1 MPDRLSDRRQSA
13 LYLVVFGLGAA
24 FLFAVAVAAG
34 VFGRLGP
41 DDPGRTLEPSSAAGR
56 PPGQS
61 PAQPPAVSPSRAPA
75 SSPAAS
81 SPTPHVEPVGN
92 LPLVPVVGFWSG
104 ATDISS
110 AELSLALQGRSAQ
123 FERIV
128 VPEADRQDI
137 EALLGISLADRVEGG
152 DAAAIRRQVRE
163 GALGLMRVTDVTPA
177 VRALS
182 LDGQSLFG
190 NDRLASTDEWPLHL
204 PADEAAAEWQQ
215 ADRWTL
221 VAGGDIQLDRWMA
234 HHVTA
239 LDKGVDWPWE
249 GGRVGITGRVC
260 CSDLGHRVPEWERT
274 GEPGAVRALFT
285 GADLAMANLEAAA
298 VDDPG
303 FHRLPANFP
312 LSLSFSGDPRLLD
325 GLRNAGFDFLSLANN
340 HIHNAGAQGIIDTR
354 QNLAERDIAFAGA
367 GRDLAQSRRPGE
379 LEVGGQSVVMLPCT
393 VVGRVA
399 RADRA
404 GSAPCTGER
413 LLRQIQEAQPSDVV
427 IVFPHWGREYRAT
440 PNAGQR
446 ALARA
451 WAEAGADL
459 VLGAH
464 SHWAGSVE
472 EIGRSL
478 VFYSLGNLAF
488 DQPWSEP
495 TMQGVIVELTFN
507 ADRLVQAHLH
517 PTLIVDHVQPNLL
530 EYEAG
535 GDRVLRR
542 MRDASEGLLPY

>member
-1 MPDRLSDRRQSA
+1 MPDRPRGRNQSA

-24 FLFAVAVAAG
+24 LLLAVAAG

-41 DDPGRTLEPSSAAGR
+41 GDRDRTLEPSSAAGQ

-61 PAQPPAVSPSRAPA
+61 PAPPPGASPSMAPA
-75 SSPAAS
+75 SSPFAAS
-81 SPTPHVEPVGN
+81 ATPDTEPVGD
-92 LPLVPVVGFWSG
+92 LPLVAVVGFWSG
-104 ATDISS
+104 ATDIST
-110 AELSLALQGRSAQ
+110 AELSLALEGRSGQ
-123 FERIV
+123 FQRMV
-128 VPEADRQDI
+128 VPEAHRHDI
-137 EALLGISLADRVEGG
+137 EALLGISLTDSVEGG
-152 DAAAIRRQVRE
+152 DAAAIRRQVRD

-182 LDGQSLFG
+182 LDEQSLFG
-190 NDRLASTDEWPLHL
+190 NERLASTEEWPLRV
-204 PADEAAAEWQQ
+204 PADEAAAQWQQ
-215 ADRWTL
+215 ADSWTL

-239 LDKGVDWPWE
+239 LGKGVDWPWE
-249 GGRVGITGRVC
+249 GGRVGVTGRVC

-274 GEPGAVRALFT
+274 EEPGAVRALFT

-340 HIHNAGAQGIIDTR
+340 HIHNAGPQGIIDTR
-354 QNLAERDIAFAGA
+354 RNLAERDIEFAGA
-367 GRDLAQSRRPGE
+367 GRDLGQSRRPGE
-379 LEVGGQSVVMLPCT
+379 LEVGGQRVVVLPCT

-404 GSAPCTGER
+404 GAAPCTGER
-413 LLRQIQEAQPSDVV
+413 LLSQIEETQPSDVV
-427 IVFPHWGREYRAT
+427 IVIPHWGREYRAT
-440 PNAGQR
+440 PNASQR

-451 WAEAGADL
+451 WVEAGADL

-464 SHWAGSVE
+464 SHWAGAVE
-472 EIGRSL
+472 EIDRSL

-495 TMQGVIVELTFN
+495 TMQGLIVELTFN

-530 EYEAG
+530 EHEAG

-542 MRDASEGLLPY
+542 IRDASEGLLPY